1 MNPSQ
6 NIRKNNK
13 NIRKKSDI
21 QNENTRKRTSKK
33 LKQKLLAN
41 NKCLRKYKVR
51 QKQYHQNRDFK
62 FATQILP

>member
-6 NIRKNNK
+6 NIMKNNK

-33 LKQKLLAN
+33 TKTKTIS
-41 NKCLRKYKVR
+41 K
-51 QKQYHQNRDFK
+51 
-62 FATQILP
+62 